1 VTSSEHAHSTLSTK
15 KASGV
20 TTICYTCWCCY
31 VSAFENMHIHV
42 KSYWLFQ
49 RRFNVSTILCIF
61 KINWRSPF
69 LPKWK
74 ISQMRGFLR
83 RNMYSDLKLKL
94 IICKHVNKPFY
105 NTLLYNA
112 NLCVKQI
119 VQMDRPCLK
128 RLGRLEFG
136 PQWNNSLNLET
147 IFLPV
152 NTQLCTVKTW
162 DLYLSKNTH
171 QNEWQ

>member
-1 VTSSEHAHSTLSTK
+1 MSVHSK
-15 KASGV
+15 
-20 TTICYTCWCCY
+20 ICIYMC
-31 VSAFENMHIHV
+31 
-42 KSYWLFQ
+42 KSYWLVQ
-49 RRFNVSTILCIF
+49 HRFNVSTILCIF
-61 KINWRSPF
+61 NINWRSPF